1 VVSCAVPVDASKSA
15 EEATSQSQ
23 KANEAVESN
32 KENYTQEDFNKSK
45 NSKTA
50 AIFQKHGKLLE
61 DQSSTKEEKKENV
74 KKRNWC
80 CFACCCC
87 CMRKNKN

>member
-1 VVSCAVPVDASKSA
+1 MEVKEAISGTVPADAGKSA

-23 KANEAVESN
+23 TNKAVESN

-61 DQSSTKEEKKENV
+61 DQNSTKTEKKEN
-74 KKRNWC
+74 
-80 CFACCCC
+80 
-87 CMRKNKN
+87 

>member
-1 VVSCAVPVDASKSA
+1 MEVKEAISGTVPAVAGKSA

-23 KANEAVESN
+23 KANVAVESN

-61 DQSSTKEEKKENV
+61 DQNSTKTEKKENV
-74 KKRNWC
+74 
-80 CFACCCC
+80 
-87 CMRKNKN
+87 CMFRYHTILG